1 MAGETSS
8 QSQIRVGSVVNRAS
22 VLVHPD
28 HPMTEALHRMRE
40 GGVPFAPVVDGD
52 EIVGVVSEA
61 GAADHAPDAAVRDAM
76 ATTFPF
82 LYDHDSCALASGLAA
97 ATGAS
102 HIAVVDADRR
112 LVGIVAARAD
122 RSVDA
127 PDLDDEQ
134 VAKRMA
140 AHPARATA
148 TPRGDMGGYADAPRL
163 YVRSE
168 STPAT
173 NGPLDVRAHPE
184 EDRAAQESSRPPHVP
199 KGAQG
204 SR

>member
-1 MAGETSS
+1 MAGDTSS
-8 QSQIRVGSVVNRAS
+8 QSDVRVGSVINRAA

-28 HPMTEALHRMRE
+28 HPLTEALHRMHE
-40 GGVPFAPVVDGD
+40 GGVPIAPVVDGD

-61 GAADHAPDAAVRDAM
+61 AAAGHAPDAAVREAM

-82 LYDHDSCALASGLAA
+82 LYEHDSCAMASGLAA

-122 RSVDA
+122 RAVA
-127 PDLDDEQ
+127 PPALDDEQ
-134 VAKRMA
+134 VAQRMA
-140 AHPARATA
+140 AHPTRATA
-148 TPRGDMGGYADAPRL
+148 TPLGDPGGYADAPRL
-163 YVRSE
+163 YVRSQ

-173 NGPLDVRAHPE
+173 DGPLDVRAHPE

-199 KGAQG
+199 KGAHG